1 MLFSSTLRP
10 YHIIFGSE
18 SRICRVFC
26 FSVHN
31 TWATLLIVS
40 QPKKTLSVPRDTTH
54 DQTPL
59 CARPY
64 ALVHGQADCAL
75 WDLAHRS
82 RFIRAVFFPWE
93 YSHPRRHFYHPWFS
107 CSSRYRLSLQYTHSR
122 TVCSP
127 SHLKLALLTN
137 GVYDL
142 HDRTIFVH
150 LCVCVWCG
158 TLTDTWQFTS
168 SQVQFLLPKD

>member
-1 MLFSSTLRP
+1 MSHGFVRSSA
-10 YHIIFGSE
+10 SA
-18 SRICRVFC
+18 S
-26 FSVHN
+26 
-31 TWATLLIVS
+31 
-40 QPKKTLSVPRDTTH
+40 TTH
-54 DQTPL
+54 EHSRLLQCLCPRERSPYPAIRHTPDTHHVCVL
-59 CARPY
+59 T
-64 ALVHGQADCAL
+64 LWLKHGQAGCAL
-75 WDLAHRS
+75 WDLTHRS
-82 RFIRAVFFPWE
+82 QFIMAVFFTRGNT
-93 YSHPRRHFYHPWFS
+93 H
-107 CSSRYRLSLQYTHSR
+107 SRGYDNFHALALFCPSKYQLSLQYTHSR
-122 TVCSP
+122 TVRSP